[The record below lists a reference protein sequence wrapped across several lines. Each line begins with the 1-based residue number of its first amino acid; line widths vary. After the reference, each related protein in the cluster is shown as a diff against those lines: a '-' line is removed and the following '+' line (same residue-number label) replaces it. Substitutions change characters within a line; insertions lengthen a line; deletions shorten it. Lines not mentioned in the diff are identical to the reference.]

1 MTVSFPNAET
11 LGLGRLHHCDCAEIL
26 PALPADSIDLVITS
40 PPYNIGK
47 AYEKRASLADYV
59 AFQRAMIEECHRLLS
74 PTGSICWQVGNFVD
88 SGEIIPLDSIV
99 IPIIRDLG
107 MKIRSRV
114 VWTFGHG
121 MHCTRRLSGRH
132 DTVVWATK
140 SDDYRFDLDAIRVP
154 QKYPEKRHYKGPRK
168 GELSGNPLGKNP
180 GDVWEISNVKN
191 RHPEK
196 TDHPCQFPQ
205 ELVRRLV
212 SPLTKVGDVV
222 LDPFAGSGTVGAV
235 CNDLGRR
242 SILIERDPG
251 YCEIIRKR
259 LGGSM
264 LTGEEAP
271 HTLGHEEA
279 ARQNLRPT
287 GRNHQQSKRVQQNC

>member
-1 MTVSFPNAET
+1 MSDRQSNKAAEA
-11 LGLGRLHHCDCAEIL
+11 LGLGHLYHADCAEIL
-26 PALPADSIDLVITS
+26 PVIEKESVDLVVTS

-47 AYEKRASLADYV
+47 SYERKAGLDEYV
-59 AFQRAMIEECHRLLS
+59 DFQRRIIADCYRLLA
-74 PTGSICWQVGNFVD
+74 PDGSICWQVGNYVN
-88 SGEIIPLDSIV
+88 SGEIVPIDSIV
-99 IPIIRDLG
+99 IPIFRELG
-107 MKIRSRV
+107 MKIRGRI

-132 DTVVWATK
+132 ETIIWATK
-140 SDDYRFDLDAIRVP
+140 SDDYRFDLDSIRIP
-154 QKYPEKRHYKGPRK
+154 QKYPNKRHYKGPNK

-196 TDHPCQFPQ
+196 TNHPCQFPS

-212 SPLTKVGDVV
+212 LPLTAHGDTV

-242 SILIERDPG
+242 SILVERDADF
-251 YCEIIRKR
+251 CKIIRRR
-259 LGGSM
+259 LGADADRGVRQPS
-264 LTGEEAP
+264 LASSFD
-271 HTLGHEEA
+271 A
-279 ARQNLRPT
+279 ARTVELPT
-287 GRNHQQSKRVQQNC
+287 GPRHHSAP

>member
-1 MTVSFPNAET
+1 MTASSPNAET
-11 LGLGRLHHCDCAEIL
+11 LGLGRLYRGDCAEIL
-26 PALPADSIDLVITS
+26 PSLSGGSIDLIVTS

-47 AYEKRASLADYV
+47 AYEKRTHLADYV
-59 AFQRAMIEECHRLLS
+59 TFQRSVIQECHRLLS
-74 PTGSICWQVGNFVD
+74 PTGSVCWQVGNFVD
-88 SGEIIPLDSIV
+88 NGEIVPIDSIV
-99 IPIIRDLG
+99 IPIFRELG

-132 DTVVWATK
+132 ETVVWATK

-196 TDHPCQFPQ
+196 TSHPCQFPS

-212 SPLTKVGDVV
+212 LPLTKPGDMV

-242 SILIERDPG
+242 STMIERDAG
-251 YCEIIRKR
+251 YCDLIRSR
-259 LGGSM
+259 IGMDDL
-264 LTGEEAP
+264 
-271 HTLGHEEA
+271 EA
-279 ARQNLRPT
+279 ANQPLRSQPFGST
-287 GRNHQQSKRVQQNC
+287 TAKVGSGPSNTDTARMF